1 MNLHLR
7 RLYARVCC
15 AGLVVSAAA
24 QASTPLGVF
33 GAWAAFRDPA
43 GGRCYAISRMERWVR
58 PKQRVGYA
66 SVGSVPAQGL
76 RAQPHFRLSRDKRP
90 GSAAILTVDGRP
102 FELVA
107 GARDAWPRDRRAE
120 LAIVAAMRGGTRMR
134 VVSYATNGRRFVDSY
149 TLRGAATAIDAATV
163 ACARR

>member
-1 MNLHLR
+1 MNLR
-7 RLYARVCC
+7 SPRLYAHVCC
-15 AGLVVSAAA
+15 AGLLVSAVA
-24 QASTPLGVF
+24 QAAAPLGVF
-33 GAWAAFRDPA
+33 GAWAAFDDRA
-43 GGRCYAISRMERWVR
+43 RGRCYAISRMERWVR
-58 PKQRVGYA
+58 PGQPVGYA
-66 SVGSVPAQGL
+66 SVGSVPARGL

-90 GSAAILTVDGRP
+90 GSAAILPVDGRP

-107 GARDAWPRDRRAE
+107 AARDARARDRRAE
-120 LAIVAAMRGGTRMR
+120 RAIVAAMRGGTRMR